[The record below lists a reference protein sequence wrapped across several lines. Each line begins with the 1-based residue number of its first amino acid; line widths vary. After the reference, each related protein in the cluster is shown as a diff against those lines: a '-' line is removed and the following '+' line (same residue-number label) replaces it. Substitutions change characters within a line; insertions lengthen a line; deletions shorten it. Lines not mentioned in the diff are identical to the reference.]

1 MPNEAVLQQI
11 EIAELIRS
19 VDHDRAAT
27 DPFKLVAATRTELD
41 TRLADL
47 KAKDAATPMTEG
59 DRAGASAKVRAAL
72 DALANHLRNGFNFV
86 RGIGSYAISAADRL
100 SVFTAYG
107 WEQGEIGPSAPGS
120 DARIEALANQAI
132 TATPL
137 ISDPAWRYPAALL
150 TLITNQLAIVNANQP
165 LATGGTAQAATA
177 ARDLALGKLQ
187 TMNDRIQRIP
197 DTSPTRERGTSGDVP
212 CSRCGLVWA
221 DRKSTRLNSSH
232 IQKSR
237 MPSSA

>member
-11 EIAELIRS
+11 EVAELIQS
-19 VDHDRAAT
+19 VDDGRAAT
-27 DPFKLVAATRTELD
+27 DPFKLPTAMRTELN

-47 KAKDAATPMTEG
+47 KAKDAATLLTEG

-72 DALANHLRNGFNFV
+72 DALANHLRDGFNFV
-86 RGIGSYAISAADRL
+86 RGIGSYWVSAPDRL

-107 WEQGEIGPSAPGS
+107 WEQTQIGPGAPGS

-137 ISDPAWRYPAALL
+137 ISDPALR
-150 TLITNQLAIVNANQP
+150 
-165 LATGGTAQAATA
+165 
-177 ARDLALGKLQ
+177 
-187 TMNDRIQRIP
+187 
-197 DTSPTRERGTSGDVP
+197 
-212 CSRCGLVWA
+212 